1 MANPRVTR
9 IAELKA
15 QIESAKAEIAQI
27 QADVQA
33 DKAENS
39 FIEGFNDT
47 KSIITELG
55 QGADTTARVDNADG
69 NLQTRNTDD
78 AIAAYEADKKNNEL
92 LVDTKSS
99 GLGLD
104 GNRNDQGDF
113 VEADS
118 PLEIN
123 INKSNEEMKVDF
135 MEQAKK
141 LGLKP
146 NTPENHDH
154 NKNIIYNFA
163 EDWSVLEYFPEKI
176 WDDELD
182 KSVETGNELSS
193 PDIKAMIEMDWFQ
206 EAFGD
211 EYDSIIGSALEID
224 INRIQGELPPEE
236 KISSPEDDLDK
247 DERTDAYSEKQKF
260 MGIDREQGRA
270 MAMQDNL
277 PERSMGFKADDGGN
291 MSVDEKD
298 DFWKTQEGY
307 DKALEMYGSKPAW
320 VKEPTMQWNPS
331 EQKYEEVEEEEFE
344 DLSRPS
350 ISADIK
356 KLFG

>member
-27 QADVQA
+27 QADEQA
-33 DKAENS
+33 EVAEDS
-39 FIEGFNDT
+39 Q
-47 KSIITELG
+47 L
-55 QGADTTARVDNADG
+55 DG
-69 NLQTRNTDD
+69 TLMNRNTDD

-99 GLGLD
+99 GLELE

-113 VEADS
+113 IEAQTYR
-118 PLEIN
+118 
-123 INKSNEEMKVDF
+123 EMTAD
-135 MEQAKK
+135 EQK
-141 LGLKP
+141 L
-146 NTPENHDH
+146 NDA
-154 NKNIIYNFA
+154 IMA
-163 EDWSVLEYFPEKI
+163 DDWDGTLT
-176 WDDELD
+176 DELQLIANGMSDQDFIDTGIPVVD
-182 KSVETGNELSS
+182 KKVFT
-193 PDIKAMIEMDWFQ
+193 
-206 EAFGD
+206 
-211 EYDSIIGSALEID
+211 ID
-224 INRIQGELPPEE
+224 DTEDDKIQGELPPEE
-236 KISSPEDDLDK
+236 IITEKQISSPEDDLDK
-247 DERTDAYSEKQKF
+247 DERTDAESEKQKF
-260 MGIDREQGRA
+260 MGIDREQGRT
-270 MAMQDNL
+270 MAMEDDL

-307 DKALEMYGSKPAW
+307 DKAVEMYGSKPAW

-331 EQKYEEVEEEEFE
+331 EQEYEEVEPEEFE